1 MWNRF
6 APALPCDGELG
17 EGDMLLTLAL
27 RMKREWGELGD
38 GGGEISDSASK
49 VSL

>member
-1 MWNRF
+1 VWNRF
-6 APALPCDGELG
+6 APALPCDGGLG